1 MAGSQGSRE
10 ILQACLVLGL
20 LALINVV
27 RCDNY
32 PDFQSRR
39 SLIGE
44 TIFDVTKFGAKGD
57 GITDDAMAI
66 IKAWRA
72 ACTTMGAAKVLIPR
86 GEFVAGEVVMAGP
99 CTAQKPITIEIQGNL
114 LAYDDMSV
122 YTRGAWIMIEKVD
135 GLVVTGGGTINGRG
149 KEVWQ
154 YFTKGSPPLP
164 VSLILQSVQNAKMY
178 NLNLVDSMGFHS
190 KVTDSTNVAISNM
203 KITAPGK
210 SPNTDGCHM
219 SSSRNINITDTVIGT
234 GDDCISIGHG
244 NYNILVARVTCGPG
258 HGLSIGSLG
267 KRPNETSMK
276 GVTITNCTLVG
287 TTNGAR
293 IKTYHASPQIEAS
306 SIYFQDI
313 VMDRVKNPII
323 IDQHYD
329 SKRNR
334 EPSKV
339 KISDVHFRNIR
350 GTSISAVSISL
361 NCSSTFPCQG
371 IELSNID
378 LQPIAPIGPLRSS
391 CSNARFFVTGK
402 INPTAPT
409 SCV

>member
-1 MAGSQGSRE
+1 MAGSEGSRE

-72 ACTTMGAAKVLIPR
+72 ACTTVGAAKVLIPR

-329 SKRNR
+329 SKKKR

>member
-1 MAGSQGSRE
+1 MANSEGSRE
-10 ILQACLVLGL
+10 ILHACLVLGL

-72 ACTTMGAAKVLIPR
+72 ACTTVGAAKVLIPR
-86 GEFVAGEVVMAGP
+86 GDFVAGEVVMAGP

-164 VSLILQSVQNAKMY
+164 VSLILQSVQNVKMY

-329 SKRNR
+329 SKRKR

-402 INPTAPT
+402 INPTAPA

>member
-1 MAGSQGSRE
+1 MANSEGSRE
-10 ILQACLVLGL
+10 ILHACLVLGL

-72 ACTTMGAAKVLIPR
+72 ACTTVGAAKVLIPR
-86 GEFVAGEVVMAGP
+86 GDFVAGEVVMAGP

-164 VSLILQSVQNAKMY
+164 V
-178 NLNLVDSMGFHS
+178 
-190 KVTDSTNVAISNM
+190 
-203 KITAPGK
+203 
-210 SPNTDGCHM
+210 
-219 SSSRNINITDTVIGT
+219 
-234 GDDCISIGHG
+234 
-244 NYNILVARVTCGPG
+244 
-258 HGLSIGSLG
+258 
-267 KRPNETSMK
+267 
-276 GVTITNCTLVG
+276 
-287 TTNGAR
+287 
-293 IKTYHASPQIEAS
+293 
-306 SIYFQDI
+306 
-313 VMDRVKNPII
+313 
-323 IDQHYD
+323 
-329 SKRNR
+329 
-334 EPSKV
+334 
-339 KISDVHFRNIR
+339 
-350 GTSISAVSISL
+350 
-361 NCSSTFPCQG
+361 
-371 IELSNID
+371 
-378 LQPIAPIGPLRSS
+378 
-391 CSNARFFVTGK
+391 
-402 INPTAPT
+402 
-409 SCV
+409 